1 MYECV
6 GCALMGGSV
15 LSEEGEPFS
24 HKDPIGSVSCIFY
37 RLCLPKGGAFFLM
50 LVSRV
55 SGNPMPLT

>member
-1 MYECV
+1 
-6 GCALMGGSV
+6 MGGSV